1 MIHPTAIVS
10 PKAEIDDDVSIG
22 PYSIVGDRV
31 RIGAGSIIGAYV
43 HISDYVSLGRGCRC
57 FDHVVLGMEPQ
68 DLGFKGEESW
78 VYVDDG
84 AILRENV
91 TVHRASGEGNCTRI
105 GAGAYLMEGVH
116 IGHNVKVGPGV
127 IVANK
132 TGFSGYAEVGE
143 RAVVS
148 GLVGIHQF
156 VRIGRFCMVGGLAKV
171 IKDIPPYSLADGH
184 PARIYGINV
193 VGLKRNGFDGEVRSH
208 IAHLYRI
215 LYRSGLAMKEA
226 LRELAA
232 LYPGDAFQEELTSF
246 ITSSKRGVAP
256 WCSSHERMIRED
268 D

>member
-31 RIGAGSIIGAYV
+31 RIGAGSVIGAYV

-68 DLGFKGEESW
+68 DLGFRGEESW

-84 AILRENV
+84 ATLRENV

-105 GAGAYLMEGVH
+105 GSGAYLMEGVH
-116 IGHNVKVGPGV
+116 VGHNVKVGPGV
-127 IVANK
+127 VVANK
-132 TGFSGYAEVGE
+132 TGFSGYVEVGE
-143 RAVVS
+143 KAVVS
-148 GLVGIHQF
+148 GLVGVHQF

-193 VGLKRNGFDGEVRSH
+193 VGLKRNGFDREARGH
-208 IAHLYRI
+208 IAGLYRI

-232 LYPGDAFQEELTSF
+232 RYPGDEFQEEITGF
-246 ITSSKRGVAP
+246 ITSSKRGVTP
-256 WCSSHERMIRED
+256 WGVSCERDRED